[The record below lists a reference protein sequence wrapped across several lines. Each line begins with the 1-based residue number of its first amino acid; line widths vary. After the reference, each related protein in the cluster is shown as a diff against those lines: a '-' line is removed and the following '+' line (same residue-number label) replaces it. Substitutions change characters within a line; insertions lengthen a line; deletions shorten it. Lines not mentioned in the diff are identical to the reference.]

1 MSFQCNLWMLLKFY
15 IQHMWPQALCVP
27 SVEETLCV
35 YCLCS
40 KPGLSCSSS
49 MSGCFAQC
57 CWLIYNSTDYS
68 NKDYLQC
75 THWHTFFLSSLP
87 SICHYLFIPTCTC
100 FLSPKSQL
108 LPSPQLNALLNAL
121 FPSVCFHYPSL
132 LPLFLLSLSV
142 SLWLHPKIPS
152 YYSPSLRFYF
162 SFSLFH
168 CPLYQSPSICPH
180 HLSLSFSRSLSPS
193 GLQLKYYKCYCILA
207 KGQISKAINQYSE
220 RIM

>member
-1 MSFQCNLWMLLKFY
+1 MHPLTHILSLQPSLNLSLSLHPHLHLFPL
-15 IQHMWPQALCVP
+15 PQISAT
-27 SVEETLCV
+27 SISSIK
-35 YCLCS
+35 CS
-40 KPGLSCSSS
+40 
-49 MSGCFAQC
+49 
-57 CWLIYNSTDYS
+57 
-68 NKDYLQC
+68 
-75 THWHTFFLSSLP
+75 
-87 SICHYLFIPTCTC
+87 
-100 FLSPKSQL
+100 
-108 LPSPQLNALLNAL
+108 LNAL